1 MTGQAV
7 SRRYAKA
14 LIELAQQE
22 GRVDEVGDEIAGMA
36 AQFESSPELRNL
48 MFSPGIGEKEVKRG
62 ILMEMI
68 RRGEMSD
75 LSSRFLQLL
84 LDKDRTRY
92 IEAISVS
99 YREFADELNNRIRA
113 EIRSAFA
120 LSTEDEEAL
129 RTRLSVATG
138 KNVILEIE
146 TDSSL
151 LGGIKCPVGEL
162 DLGRERPKSFG
173 DPSGKAGW
181 QSLIRTEPQ
190 SRIPGRSVSLSDF
203 VPAENLPK
211 EVAYGHS
218 RRRDQRNHQKAD

>member
-36 AQFESSPELRNL
+36 AQFESSLELRNL
-48 MFSPGIGEKEVKRG
+48 MFSPGIVKEVKRG

-151 LGGIKCPVGEL
+151 LGGISAR
-162 DLGRERPKSFG
+162 LGSSTWDGSVRNHLETLRER
-173 DPSGKAGW
+173 
-181 QSLIRTEPQ
+181 LV
-190 SRIPGRSVSLSDF
+190 GR
-203 VPAENLPK
+203 A
-211 EVAYGHS
+211 
-218 RRRDQRNHQKAD
+218 

>member
-1 MTGQAV
+1 
-7 SRRYAKA
+7 
-14 LIELAQQE
+14 
-22 GRVDEVGDEIAGMA
+22 
-36 AQFESSPELRNL
+36 
-48 MFSPGIGEKEVKRG
+48 
-62 ILMEMI
+62 MEMI

-99 YREFADELNNRIRA
+99 YQEFADELNNRIRA

-151 LGGIKCPVGEL
+151 LGGISAR
-162 DLGRERPKSFG
+162 LGISTWDGSVRNHLENLRER
-173 DPSGKAGW
+173 
-181 QSLIRTEPQ
+181 LV
-190 SRIPGRSVSLSDF
+190 GR
-203 VPAENLPK
+203 A
-211 EVAYGHS
+211 
-218 RRRDQRNHQKAD
+218 